1 MKLYVV
7 VIGEYSD
14 ARVWGVFSTEEKAQA
29 FVDACGK
36 GGDIQ
41 EHTLDEY
48 TLAVSQGLKP
58 YVVTLKADGDLD
70 WIRNDPAELHGVGDD
85 PRTDIRGE
93 GGKQS
98 HLWARD
104 EKHAVKIAMERFMM
118 DKAMERTGAK

>member
-48 TLAVSQGLKP
+48 TPAVSQGLKP

-70 WIRNDPAELHGVGDD
+70 WISAGSFLMETVTI

-93 GGKQS
+93 CGKQS

-104 EKHAVKIAMERFMM
+104 ENHAVKIAMERFMM
-118 DKAMERTGAK
+118 DKAMERTDAK